1 MLSERWIETR
11 AINRFAFMAMEN
23 PSIQRWQY
31 QKGPFYGR
39 GGVEEAVSLQQDGHC
54 LFCSRVID
62 HYHHVQPRH
71 KGGSE
76 PLPNRVGLC
85 NDHHKLVHTDA
96 AWAARMASVKAGL
109 NKKYGALS
117 VLNQIIPYLS
127 DALAD
132 MFPGSFYVTN
142 GFSTKRFR
150 DTHGIPEDHNTD
162 AYCIA
167 CSILKNP
174 AIQLPK
180 VSYELHKFRR
190 HDRAA
195 VSRQEERKYYL
206 DGKLVTRNRRKRMEQ
221 TTDSL
226 EEFRAIYP
234 GDVGRLTVQKGVA
247 KYKDTRRILPGAVF
261 LVDGKRM
268 VLQGRHGKDKKGN
281 PIYLDFYG
289 HGNFRPKHC
298 KYVHRGSG
306 WQFV

>member
-1 MLSERWIETR
+1 MLSGRWIETR

-31 QKGPFYGR
+31 QKWPLYGR

-54 LFCSRVID
+54 LFCGRGID
-62 HYHHVQPRH
+62 HY
-71 KGGSE
+71 
-76 PLPNRVGLC
+76 RVGLC

-96 AWAARMASVKAGL
+96 VWAARMVSVKAGL

-127 DALAD
+127 GVLAD
-132 MFPGSFYVTN
+132 MFPSCFYVTD
-142 GFSTKRFR
+142 GFSTKQFR
-150 DTHGIPEDHNTD
+150 DTHGIPKDHNTD

-226 EEFRAIYP
+226 EAFRAIYP